1 MKKNNIKIYKNDG
14 MHTDN
19 IKQKNKWA
27 YKKGEMR
34 KKKKAYY
41 KYMKTRRMD
50 KIGDINKNNK

>member
-1 MKKNNIKIYKNDG
+1 MY
-14 MHTDN
+14 TDN